1 MEHFSSPIFQALFQT
16 QNPKIILDSTP
27 DFSIVDYNAAFQIMF
42 ENAYIYKGQPF
53 FEFCDAFGSFDLN
66 LLLGVF
72 TEATNTG
79 KTVVL
84 PLVKDL
90 LAWQFEI
97 VSVAGDGN
105 NPGYFV
111 LSANDISAVVTAD
124 FRDQEL
130 GEELSS
136 SNEELNAT
144 LEELSVANLRLLD
157 ANANLEAKVTD
168 RMRQLANTESS
179 LRSLVMNA
187 HYPLMILRG
196 RDWVIEIVNQPLVN
210 LWDKTIEGVTG
221 QRLMTILPEI
231 EDQPFPGFLRQVYD
245 SGIGYGQEEQVFY
258 YNSPT
263 GPAEKYVSFYY
274 DPMRDNSGEV
284 CGIIVSADDITS
296 KVLQRKEVQAALEK
310 EKEMTEEILVV
321 NNALAATVEE
331 LTASNEELEQSRQE
345 LLDKHL
351 QLAETEQR
359 FRYLIRQAPVG
370 ICVIRANDLAIED
383 VNDGYLELVGKTREE
398 LEDRTIWAA
407 VSEAADYYGP
417 IMNSV
422 IETKKPFVGK
432 EHELT
437 LIRQGIAENVF
448 IDFVYEPVIIEGV
461 VTSIMVV
468 AIDVTDKVN
477 ARKAVEDV
485 EQRMR
490 LALEA
495 AEIGTFEFSYLDNS
509 IVTSGRFDAIFGIP
523 NPKTRQELLVAFHP
537 EDLQLS
543 AQAHL
548 HARSTGN
555 MFYESRL
562 LHKDGSLHWIRV
574 QAKVF
579 YTADGKAQKLLG
591 TILDIT
597 DFKKLQQQKD
607 DFISIASHELKTP
620 ITSLKASLQL
630 LQRQKD
636 RGNLELLPR
645 LIDQAG
651 KSMDKISGLVEDLL
665 NVSRLN
671 AGTIQIK
678 KSHFQLKTL
687 VEECCMNV
695 KETGLPEFVLV
706 GDLSA
711 TVFADENRIQQVL
724 TNFVTNAIKYA
735 PNSPVITIR
744 VTQDDQVL
752 TVAVTDQGP
761 GIAQDQLPHLF
772 DRYFRADESGRQV
785 SGLGLGLYISAEIV
799 ERHGGTIGV
808 ESEVGKGSTF
818 WFSLPAFVDLQNVID
833 NV

>member
-16 QNPKIILDSTP
+16 QSPKVILHNAP
-27 DFSIVDYNAAFQIMF
+27 DFSIVDYNAAFQIMT

-53 FEFCDAFGSFDLN
+53 FEFCDAFGNFDSN
-66 LLLGVF
+66 LLLDVF
-72 TEATNTG
+72 TEATDTG

-105 NPGYFV
+105 NQGYFI
-111 LSANDISAVVTAD
+111 LSANDISAVVNAD
-124 FRDQEL
+124 SREQEL

-157 ANANLEAKVTD
+157 VNAHLEAKVTD

-221 QRLMTILPEI
+221 HRLMTILPEI

-477 ARKAVEDV
+477 ARKAVENV

-537 EDLQLS
+537 EDVPLS
-543 AQAHL
+543 AQAHI
-548 HARSTGN
+548 HARSTGH

-562 LHKDGSLHWIRV
+562 IHKDGSIHWIRV

-651 KSMDKISGLVEDLL
+651 RSMDKISGLVEDLL

-695 KETGLPEFVLV
+695 QETGLPEFVLV

-808 ESEVGKGSTF
+808 ESEVGQGSTF

>member
-1 MEHFSSPIFQALFQT
+1 MEHLSSPIFQALFQT
-16 QNPKIILDSTP
+16 QSPKIILHHAP
-27 DFSIVDYNAAFQIMF
+27 DFSIVDYNAAFQIMI

-53 FEFCDAFGSFDLN
+53 FEFCDAFGGFDSN
-66 LLLGVF
+66 LLLEVF
-72 TEATNTG
+72 TEATDTG

-97 VSVAGDGN
+97 VSVAGDVN
-105 NPGYFV
+105 NGGYFI
-111 LSANDISAVVTAD
+111 LSANDISAVVTSEIKE
-124 FRDQEL
+124 QEL

-144 LEELSVANLRLLD
+144 LEELSVANLRLLE

-245 SGIGYGQEEQVFY
+245 SGVGYGEEEQVFH

-437 LIRQGIAENVF
+437 LIRQGVAENVF

-523 NPKTRQELLVAFHP
+523 NPKTRAELLVAFHP
-537 EDLQLS
+537 EDVQLS
-543 AQAHL
+543 TQAHI
-548 HARSTGN
+548 HARSTGH

-562 LHKDGSLHWIRV
+562 IHKDGSLRWIRV

-579 YTADGKAQKLLG
+579 YTGDGKAQKLLG

-636 RGNLELLPR
+636 RGNLDLLPR

-651 KSMDKISGLVEDLL
+651 RSMDKISGLVEDLL

-678 KSHFQLKTL
+678 KSHFLIKTL
-687 VEECCMNV
+687 LDECCMNV
-695 KETGLPEFVLV
+695 LQTGSHEIVLE
-706 GDLSA
+706 GDLS
-711 TVFADENRIQQVL
+711 TEVFADENRIEQVL
-724 TNFVTNAIKYA
+724 NNFVTNAMKYA

-744 VTQDDQVL
+744 VKQDDQVL
-752 TVAVTDQGP
+752 TIAVTDEGP
-761 GIAQDQLPHLF
+761 GIAQDQIPHLF
-772 DRYFRADESGRQV
+772 DRYFRADESGQQV

-808 ESEVGKGSTF
+808 ESEVEKGSTF
-818 WFSLPAFVDLQNVID
+818 WFSLPLLQDSQITL
-833 NV
+833 